1 MERKALRKPIQRVVM
16 VIRDGG
22 NIAIN
27 DAVIDKLQIKIKVD
41 LSVNIDYPEIL
52 DITYQI

>member
-41 LSVNIDYPEIL
+41 LSVNVDYPEIL

>member
-41 LSVNIDYPEIL
+41 LSAL
-52 DITYQI
+52 KRRLS